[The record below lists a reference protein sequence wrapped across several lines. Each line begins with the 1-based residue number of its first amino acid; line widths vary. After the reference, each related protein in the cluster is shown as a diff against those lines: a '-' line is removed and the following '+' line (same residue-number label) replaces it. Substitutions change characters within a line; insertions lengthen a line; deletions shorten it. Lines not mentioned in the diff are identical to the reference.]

1 MLEKSFEMFNQKGS
15 DEAGGGVLHVSMVG
29 A

>member
-1 MLEKSFEMFNQKGS
+1 MLEKSFEKFTQKGS

-29 A
+29 S